1 MFDFSLEDLIGMI
14 SVLSFGL
21 IIVIVISPFFKT
33 SYDRSFFLYIWHTLF
48 CFLYAWYV
56 NEYSG
61 DATSYYFRSQHG
73 NAIFAFGTPAIDFIT
88 MPFSYNLGL
97 SFLNTSLVYNIV
109 GCIGLIAFD
118 ASLRTAVYKKG
129 RQYHNFATLLILLP
143 SVSFWSSGIGKDAI
157 SFLSIS
163 LTLWAA
169 LDLKKRSIL
178 MIPAILLM
186 LIVRPHIAGLILISF
201 SLTIMLNKKI
211 PLLIKVLIGI
221 VSIIAL
227 IYTLPYAFKTL
238 GLTGEENQT
247 AISGYIQGRSNY
259 NMEGEGGVDIR
270 NMPLPI
276 QIFTFLF
283 RPLPFEA
290 KSFPAFA
297 ASIDNIILMYLFI
310 VGIRKMLQGT
320 YKSMGEHRI
329 FLWFYSIICLLLM
342 SMTTANLG
350 ISLRQ
355 KWMITPIFIFL
366 MLSIIGKRKIIIQKI
381 K

>member
-1 MFDFSLEDLIGMI
+1 
-14 SVLSFGL
+14 
-21 IIVIVISPFFKT
+21 
-33 SYDRSFFLYIWHTLF
+33 
-48 CFLYAWYV
+48 
-56 NEYSG
+56 
-61 DATSYYFRSQHG
+61 
-73 NAIFAFGTPAIDFIT
+73 
-88 MPFSYNLGL
+88 
-97 SFLNTSLVYNIV
+97 
-109 GCIGLIAFD
+109 
-118 ASLRTAVYKKG
+118 
-129 RQYHNFATLLILLP
+129 
-143 SVSFWSSGIGKDAI
+143 
-157 SFLSIS
+157 
-163 LTLWAA
+163 
-169 LDLKKRSIL
+169 
-178 MIPAILLM
+178 M